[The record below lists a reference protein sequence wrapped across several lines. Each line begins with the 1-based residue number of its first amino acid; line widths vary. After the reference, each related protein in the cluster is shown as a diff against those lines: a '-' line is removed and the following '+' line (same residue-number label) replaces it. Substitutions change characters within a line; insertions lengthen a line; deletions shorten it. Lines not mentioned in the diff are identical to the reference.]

1 MNPRKRKARI
11 REALQKAAEEANTE
25 QEQALVERAAS
36 VALQVGKLTQE
47 EVDQALA
54 SIHKE
59 NKQDGE
65 KKQTTNKTTE
75 ETTEKRTTEK
85 RTTKKRTTKKSTT
98 KKRTKKAKE

>member
-75 ETTEKRTTEK
+75 ETTKK

>member
-1 MNPRKRKARI
+1 MASPRKRKARI
-11 REALQKAAEEANTE
+11 REALQKAAEEAKTE
-25 QEQALVERAAS
+25 QEQTLVKRAAS

-75 ETTEKRTTEK
+75 ETTKK